1 LSGRAGDLLSGSHF
15 LKAGWVKNMKERFI
29 FPWMTEMEISMPIY
43 MCGTGYLSHQ
53 YPIDR
58 PQGHGGFQWI
68 QCTKGEGVLE
78 TGGQTCRV
86 GPGQGMFLFPDEP
99 HRYYAVTEPWEVY
112 WMIMLGNQIGNIAR
126 SGGIQRSGVYTI
138 PESEAL
144 LTHMR
149 HAYTIAAAG
158 QPMLGLECA
167 KITYM
172 LLLDLIR
179 YSTKHTETPDPKYIR
194 LQPALDYIDTNFE
207 SDITLSK
214 LSELLGVSE
223 QHLCLLFRKLLNMRP
238 MEYVNKVRI
247 NKSKHLLFRHR
258 EKKIFEISRMVGF
271 EDPAYYAFLFKRF
284 EGITPA
290 AFKKMGGT

>member
-1 LSGRAGDLLSGSHF
+1 
-15 LKAGWVKNMKERFI
+15 
-29 FPWMTEMEISMPIY
+29 
-43 MCGTGYLSHQ
+43 
-53 YPIDR
+53 
-58 PQGHGGFQWI
+58 
-68 QCTKGEGVLE
+68 
-78 TGGQTCRV
+78 
-86 GPGQGMFLFPDEP
+86 
-99 HRYYAVTEPWEVY
+99 
-112 WMIMLGNQIGNIAR
+112 MIMLGNQIRNIAR